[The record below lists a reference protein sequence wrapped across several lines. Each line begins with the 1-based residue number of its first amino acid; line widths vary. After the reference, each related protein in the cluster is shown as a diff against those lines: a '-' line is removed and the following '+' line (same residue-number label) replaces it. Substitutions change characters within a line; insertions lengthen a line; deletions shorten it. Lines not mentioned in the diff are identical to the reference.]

1 MTNKNLVLV
10 SGYSG
15 SGKTHTL
22 KYFENCG
29 YYCVD
34 NLPLQLLIPYLDLY
48 FNNNIGYE
56 SNHKIAIGI
65 DVRSTSDF
73 SHCNEI
79 IGNIK
84 KSGFNFKLLFMTADK
99 NVLVKRFKETRNF
112 HPINLTLELAIEKEI
127 EMLNPLRRSADLIF
141 DTTNTNVHELRQ
153 HIYSLFLDDNIENNM
168 LIRVVS
174 FGFSKGIPLD
184 LDLLFDV
191 RFLPNP
197 YFVPELKNFTGKDEL
212 VGEFLEN
219 KDIFTQ
225 FWEKLTD
232 MLNFLI
238 PLYRKEGKS
247 YLSIGVG
254 CTGGKHRSVFIAE
267 KLSKYFSDYSIK
279 LEHRDILK

>member
-15 SGKTHTL
+15 SGKTHAL
-22 KYFENCG
+22 KYLENCG

-34 NLPLQLLIPYLDLY
+34 NLPLQLLISYLDLY

-56 SNHKIAIGI
+56 SNSKIAIGI

-73 SHCNEI
+73 SSCDETI
-79 IGNIK
+79 DKIK
-84 KSGFNFKLLFMTADK
+84 KNGFNFKLLFMTADK
-99 NVLVKRFKETRNF
+99 NVLIKRFKETRNF
-112 HPINLTLELAIEKEI
+112 HPINLTLELAIDKEI
-127 EMLNPLRRSADLIF
+127 AMLNPLRRNSDLIF
-141 DTTNTNVHELRQ
+141 DTSNTNVHELRQ
-153 HIYSLFLDDNIENNM
+153 HIYSLFLDDNVESKM

-184 LDLLFDV
+184 LDLMFDV

-197 YFVPELKNFTGKDEL
+197 YFIPELKNFTGKDL
-212 VGEFLEN
+212 PVSNFLES
-219 KDIFTQ
+219 KETFIY

-232 MLNFLI
+232 LLNFLI
-238 PLYRKEGKS
+238 PLYKKEGKS
-247 YLSIGVG
+247 YLTVGIG

-267 KLSKYFSDYSIK
+267 KLYAYFSSYAVKI
-279 LEHRDILK
+279 EHRDIFK